1 LVADIFFL
9 QDIIELLF
17 IVEYLAADFEGL
29 ELVFLGVVVEVA
41 AVDAEVAP
49 GVADGD
55 VAQVAGFGALAL
67 ELLVVDFFS
76 VGQGYGAFA
85 GFLPD
90 LAVDEDGAAFA
101 LAGQLVVVDE
111 VIDGLLE
118 DAALFGELRYRE
130 IVVFLLLSREEFL
143 QAFAAVVGGA
153 VEPGQGD
160 SGFGGACLDG
170 LFVLAE
176 FESGFVGG
184 DVFLALIFKFLLRD
198 FGRREGVALVGD
210 ALKVDA
216 VGAGAEFDK
225 LEVAAVN
232 HRVDGGSGDVENPGC
247 SGDADVALAFEGG
260 DGFLLV
266 GEMMAAGALRCGRL
280 GFFGGSY
287 AYRFVCGG
295 LGPELWR
302 EGADGSGAELL
313 EEPLVVGLGERPQFG
328 LREEGFRQDGNLVPK
343 YSLYRFHLYIIFRVC
358 KECLGRVFVN

>member
-1 LVADIFFL
+1 M
-9 QDIIELLF
+9 LF

-216 VGAGAEFDK
+216 VGAGPS
-225 LEVAAVN
+225 LI
-232 HRVDGGSGDVENPGC
+232 S
-247 SGDADVALAFEGG
+247 
-260 DGFLLV
+260 
-266 GEMMAAGALRCGRL
+266 
-280 GFFGGSY
+280 
-287 AYRFVCGG
+287 
-295 LGPELWR
+295 WR
-302 EGADGSGAELL
+302 S
-313 EEPLVVGLGERPQFG
+313 PR
-328 LREEGFRQDGNLVPK
+328 
-343 YSLYRFHLYIIFRVC
+343 SIIA
-358 KECLGRVFVN
+358 